1 MQDIGHTAIQDITD
15 PAKDTD
21 IRPLDGIVVIR
32 QHLGILQVGTFGEL
46 GFADPVGFHILGQG
60 ETDGSPA
67 LTELG
72 HAITPIVKLFGRFL
86 CQNRTGIN

>member
-46 GFADPVGFHILGQG
+46 GFADPWAFIYSARVKL
-60 ETDGSPA
+60 DGSQP
-67 LTELG
+67 
-72 HAITPIVKLFGRFL
+72 
-86 CQNRTGIN
+86 